1 MSIFSVQLSLLP
13 SHFPT
18 ACCVAKYQGEGEQWW
33 PTSRQKCLHPNHVAT
48 KTNFCKTIM
57 KVSSVCNSGHGGI
70 SATPSI
76 QTLDTVFY
84 GLKLCYGQSHCGG
97 SHLDHVLAMSPCS
110 ACALVQTYSQLL
122 GVGGLDKW

>member
-18 ACCVAKYQGEGEQWW
+18 ACSGENTNGEGEQWW
-33 PTSRQKCLHPNHVAT
+33 PTSRQKRLHTNHVAT

-57 KVSSVCNSGHGGI
+57 KVSSACNNGHGGI
-70 SATPSI
+70 SATPST

-84 GLKLCYGQSHCGG
+84 SLKLCYSQSHCDG
-97 SHLDHVLAMSPCS
+97 SHVDHVLAMSPCS
-110 ACALVQTYSQLL
+110 TCALVQTYNALTSGWGW
-122 GVGGLDKW
+122 GV